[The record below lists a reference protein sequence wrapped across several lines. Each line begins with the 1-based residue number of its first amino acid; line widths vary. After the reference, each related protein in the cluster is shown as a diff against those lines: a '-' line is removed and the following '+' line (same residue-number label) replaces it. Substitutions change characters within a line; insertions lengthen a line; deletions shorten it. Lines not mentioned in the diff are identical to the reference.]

1 MCNPPSDSDSVVDM
15 YEALSED
22 CNFSICLNEEPND
35 IISNAKYI
43 IIKMEGCI
51 CCRWVEPYEDYFIV
65 NNRGRGITVELMLI
79 ALMEQEC
86 MPPCNH
92 YFLEGFRQIDNS
104 NIYELQFG
112 S

>member
-43 IIKMEGCI
+43 II
-51 CCRWVEPYEDYFIV
+51 
-65 NNRGRGITVELMLI
+65 
-79 ALMEQEC
+79 
-86 MPPCNH
+86 
-92 YFLEGFRQIDNS
+92 
-104 NIYELQFG
+104 
-112 S
+112 